1 MINNKNARYTHK
13 NKFMSILLLSYSGNP
28 DVTEQQFTVQGT
40 GPSLL
45 CPNEVNTYQERL
57 PL

>member
-1 MINNKNARYTHK
+1 MHE
-13 NKFMSILLLSYSGNP
+13 NKFMSILLLSCSGNP

-57 PL
+57 SL